1 VAYGV
6 GWASRFDPF
15 EGFVRPRRWLDL
27 FIGERSGD
35 VATEILAALYGTTV
49 VSGYAT
55 SIFLGWLGLK
65 RRKLLTTTWVL
76 VLTPLHWL
84 RLSLAAW
91 RALGRLVVAP
101 YVWEKTEHGLAKSS
115 RRAAAM
121 TRLLLQ
127 LERRLTV
134 LAYNGLLPDIGTRAT
149 NISAAPPPL
158 RRVAA

>member
-1 VAYGV
+1 VAYGI

-15 EGFVRPRRWLDL
+15 EGFVRPRRRLDL

-55 SIFLGWLGLK
+55 SIFLGWPGLK

-91 RALGRLVVAP
+91 RAL
-101 YVWEKTEHGLAKSS
+101 
-115 RRAAAM
+115 
-121 TRLLLQ
+121 
-127 LERRLTV
+127 
-134 LAYNGLLPDIGTRAT
+134 
-149 NISAAPPPL
+149 
-158 RRVAA
+158 